1 MESRKIIQL
10 IRRAKTK
17 TSKMNPGQKFEHFSN
32 IRVYRLLRLMK
43 SVGNLA
49 NKRYYQYTEK
59 QKAKILKAV
68 GQEYR
73 KMKESWIRAG
83 EKRFVNKKK
92 GLWDQ
97 VNENK

>member
-49 NKRYYQYTEK
+49 NKRYYEYTEK
-59 QKAKILKAV
+59 QKAEILKAV
-68 GQEYR
+68 GKEYR

-83 EKRFVNKKK
+83 EKRFTHKKK
-92 GLWDQ
+92 GFWDQ
-97 VNENK
+97 INENK

>member
-1 MESRKIIQL
+1 MENRKIIQL
-10 IRRAKTK
+10 IRKPKTK
-17 TSKMNPGQKFEHFSN
+17 TFKMSPGQKFEHFSN

-59 QKAKILKAV
+59 QKAEILRAV
-68 GQEYR
+68 GREYR
-73 KMKESWIRAG
+73 KMRESWTKAG
-83 EKRFVNKKK
+83 KKRFTHKKK
-92 GLWDQ
+92 GFWNQ